1 VTGGGLQSSQRRGR
15 IHQPRAAT
23 VFCCSARKTSRE
35 IKDLPADPDRFEG
48 LELSNGKF
56 SRDDLAFSV
65 RLTTLQFPDAIFVP
79 RRR

>member
-1 VTGGGLQSSQRRGR
+1 M
-15 IHQPRAAT
+15 A
-23 VFCCSARKTSRE
+23 FCCNARKTSRE
-35 IKDLPADPDRFEG
+35 IKDLPADPDRFFG

-56 SRDDLAFSV
+56 SGDDLAFSV